1 MFSKRMTIIII
12 LFLVMLVPLLLDSFG
27 VDVYEGAAG
36 PDSDIEKL
44 RKAAIRKA
52 TAATDEESVKQL
64 PNNTAWINNI
74 TNAKKRYDDFIK
86 NLNVVNAPT
95 NKISD
100 ATLKNQAN
108 AATIEVLALYK
119 LVLNDTND
127 AYKSI
132 LQYKPNSKVKP
143 TDAYAA
149 FEKLIDGRV
158 NQIQNKIKAI
168 KTLSSSS
175 SVKAD
180 NKKQLNII
188 INNLNDKIFPKSIG
202 EMWYVDDKDKPT
214 KAVIKKPPFPGVDVP
229 KKTKDISNFV
239 IYAQAMTSG
248 VMYLSNDGGPG
259 GKDALALLQT
269 DPVLAWN
276 KA

>member
-44 RKAAIRKA
+44 RKAAISKA
-52 TAATDEESVKQL
+52 AAATDKESVKQL
-64 PNNTAWINNI
+64 PINTAWINNI
-74 TNAKKRYDDFIK
+74 TNAKKSYDKFIK

-95 NKISD
+95 NKI
-100 ATLKNQAN
+100 TNPNLKNQAN
-108 AATIEVLALYK
+108 AAIIEVLALYK
-119 LVLNDTND
+119 LVLNATND

-149 FEKLIDGRV
+149 FETLIDGRV
-158 NQIQNKIKAI
+158 NQIQNKIKEI
-168 KTLSSSS
+168 KVLSSKS
-175 SVKAD
+175 SVNAG

-188 INNLNDKIFPKSIG
+188 IDNLNDKIFPKSIG

-214 KAVIKKPPFPGVDVP
+214 KAVVKKPPFLGVDVP
-229 KKTKDISNFV
+229 KKNKDISNFV
-239 IYAQAMTSG
+239 IYAQAMSSG
-248 VMYLSNDGGPG
+248 VTYLSNDGGPG
-259 GKDALALLQT
+259 GKDALALLQA